1 VANPAQFHRG
11 VDGGRTMSFAVQGW
25 CPGAL
30 RPMQSGD
37 GLVVRIRPPL
47 GRITRLQA
55 LGIAAAARAH
65 GNGLID
71 LSGRANVQ
79 LRGVTAASHPALIHD
94 LSALGL
100 IDPDLETESRRN
112 VIVTPFA
119 DATTDA
125 LARAL
130 EAALPLAPPLPGKF
144 GFIVDTGPAPLM
156 PDIAAD
162 IRLERASDGTLIL
175 RATGMDLGAPVT
187 ANAAPAAAIALAR
200 WFVDA
205 GGITD
210 GRGRM
215 AALIAHGIRPT
226 GALAGTLAPAPAPPP
241 PGPGLVAQGALVGF
255 AFGQMQAETFAALGA
270 LGPLRITPWRMILIE
285 GVRDLPQIRD
295 VIIDPDDP
303 LRHVFSCTGAPG
315 CLQAA
320 AATRPLARALAGR
333 LPAGQTL
340 HVSGCAK
347 GCACPGP
354 ATLTL
359 VATPQGWDVVAHGNA
374 TDAPIR
380 TGLTQ
385 AHITALPEFT

>member
-1 VANPAQFHRG
+1 
-11 VDGGRTMSFAVQGW
+11 MSFAVQGW

-47 GRITRLQA
+47 GRITPPQA
-55 LGIAAAARAH
+55 LGIAQAARAH

-79 LRGVTAASHPALIHD
+79 VRGVTAASHPALIAD

-112 VIVTPFA
+112 VIVTPFS

-125 LARAL
+125 LASAL

-156 PDIAAD
+156 HDTAAD

-187 ANAAPAAAIALAR
+187 VDAAPTAAVALAQ
-200 WFVDA
+200 WFVGA
-205 GGITD
+205 GGVTN

-215 AALIAHGIRPT
+215 AALIAQGLRPT
-226 GALAGTLAPAPAPPP
+226 GVLAGTLAPAPALPPP
-241 PGPGLVAQGALVGF
+241 SPGLVAPGPGLVAPGPGLVAQAALVGF
-255 AFGQMQAETFAALGA
+255 AFGQMEAETFAALGA
-270 LGPLRITPWRMILIE
+270 LGPLRITPWRMVLVE
-285 GVRDLPQIRD
+285 GLRDLPRMSG
-295 VIIDPDDP
+295 VITDPDDP
-303 LRHVFSCTGAPG
+303 LRHVFACTGAPG
-315 CLQAA
+315 CLQAVS
-320 AATRPLARALAGR
+320 ATRPLARALAGR

-354 ATLTL
+354 AAVTL
-359 VATPQGWDVVAHGNA
+359 VATPQGWDVVARGTA
-374 TDAPIR
+374 ADAPVR
-380 TGLTQ
+380 TGLTEAQ
-385 AHITALPEFT
+385 IVALPELT